1 HYHNV
6 GNLHEI
12 FDHFNL
18 FTDFRAPQDRD
29 KGTCGIH
36 DSFAEIGQLSF
47 HEQPGGGLLDKAGDA
62 DHGGVRAMRRAESVA
77 NEHAVTERGIAFAF
91 EVEVVD
97 GELRHSS

>member
-1 HYHNV
+1 MERELAYLGKAVMNPTRPFV
-6 GNLHEI
+6 
-12 FDHFNL
+12 
-18 FTDFRAPQDRD
+18 APQDRD

-77 NEHAVTERGIAFAF
+77 NEHAVTERGKLFGKTFIVFL
-91 EVEVVD
+91 D
-97 GELRHSS
+97 RKSTRL